1 MDGLTDEQRRDKVFV
16 HAKNMTLIYYYY
28 SFFFD
33 KKSVGKDKN
42 RLRIIEKRRFLQ
54 KEGLTMFYV
63 DIIKC

>member
-1 MDGLTDEQRRDKVFV
+1 MDGLTDEQRRD
-16 HAKNMTLIYYYY
+16 
-28 SFFFD
+28 SFMPKIWPSFIIFIFD